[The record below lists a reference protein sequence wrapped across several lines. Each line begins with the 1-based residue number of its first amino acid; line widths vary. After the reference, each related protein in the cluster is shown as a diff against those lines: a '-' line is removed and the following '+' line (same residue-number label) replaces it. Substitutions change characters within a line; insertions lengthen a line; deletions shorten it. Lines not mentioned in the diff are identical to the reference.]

1 MREFADRGGVKK
13 SENFADVI
21 YGSPLKR
28 IPLYHHISG
37 PSVHSCPECMKL
49 RYVSAQV
56 KEEKYE
62 GEDYMMEVVVKL
74 NSFFA
79 ETLVGNSSVIPI

>member
-1 MREFADRGGVKK
+1 
-13 SENFADVI
+13 
-21 YGSPLKR
+21 
-28 IPLYHHISG
+28 
-37 PSVHSCPECMKL
+37 MKL